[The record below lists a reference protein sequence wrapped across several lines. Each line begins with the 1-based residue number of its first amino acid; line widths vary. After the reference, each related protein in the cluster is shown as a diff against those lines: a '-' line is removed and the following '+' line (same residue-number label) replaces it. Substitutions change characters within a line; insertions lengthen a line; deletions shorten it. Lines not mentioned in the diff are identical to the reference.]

1 MTIKARDIEVKVI
14 SSRDAARIIKSIHYS
29 GKVVPNSQIHFG
41 VFAGKRCGGAISFG
55 VSTDKRKMAPL
66 VAGTRIN
73 EFLELNRLALADWLP
88 KNSESRALGV
98 ALRFLRK
105 NYSHL
110 KWVVSFADATQCGDG
125 TIYRASGFVLTAI
138 KKNASLLQMPDGS
151 IVSTKTLNDHLTPE
165 GHRMTKVARMQGAKP
180 LPGFQLRYV
189 YFLQPKCR
197 RLLTVP
203 EISFSMIAELGAG
216 MYRGVPARE
225 A

>member
-73 EFLELNRLALADWLP
+73 EFVELNRLALADWLP

-105 NYSHL
+105 NYPHL

-138 KKNASLLQMPDGS
+138 KKNASLLRMPDGA
-151 IVSTKTLNDHLTPE
+151 IVSTKTLNDHLSPE
-165 GHRMTKVARMQGAKP
+165 GRRMTKVAREQGAKP
-180 LPGFQLRYV
+180 LAGFQLRYV

-203 EISFSMIAELGAG
+203 EIPFSAIAESGAA